1 MASDIVT
8 TPPVDFKCKDGSVE
22 DRAPNCAWVIPVL
35 LDSHATAAAS
45 LAYR

>member
-1 MASDIVT
+1 MASDIVMAA
-8 TPPVDFKCKDGSVE
+8 PADFKCKDDSVE